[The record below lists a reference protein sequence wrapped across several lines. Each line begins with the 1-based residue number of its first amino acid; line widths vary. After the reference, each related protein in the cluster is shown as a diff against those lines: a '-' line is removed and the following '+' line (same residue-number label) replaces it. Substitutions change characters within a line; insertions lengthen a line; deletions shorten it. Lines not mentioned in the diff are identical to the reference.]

1 MLLVDIYYGFGAMLH
16 ENFSVAIFYWTSRD
30 FRNLRNLLQKGCGS
44 FPSCR
49 LCHALVSGGTWA
61 SWMWDS
67 SKRDVSVACAK
78 HLLEAMRGILSLPML
93 VVMCIL
99 LSVSS
104 VCQFVAFV
112 TINESFWTVEWGVIA
127 MWPLVCQCGV
137 FGHL

>member
-44 FPSCR
+44 FPSCH

-78 HLLEAMRGILSLPML
+78 HLLEAMRGIS
-93 VVMCIL
+93 I
-99 LSVSS
+99 SS
-104 VCQFVAFV
+104 YVGGHVY
-112 TINESFWTVEWGVIA
+112 IVECEFGV
-127 MWPLVCQCGV
+127 LVCGICNNK
-137 FGHL
+137 